1 MCENIKPLQEKHFEC
16 PASNTVQVAATLID
30 SKGNKYGPI
39 NIFIDRTYLRNL
51 PKLK

>member
-1 MCENIKPLQEKHFEC
+1 MCENIKPITE
-16 PASNTVQVAATLID
+16 SNTVQVAATLID